1 MNITTFQSKLD
12 FIKELYS
19 NEEWTDRE
27 CREDIL
33 AALEECH
40 TNIAHSFGK
49 SLCRLR
55 DGEHKPSIET
65 VEKVMEKIPSALSY
79 EDEVGCIPISHISD
93 CEQNYD
99 ACGFEYI
106 PALAKEGVKHNVGG
120 EHGRGGL
127 LSACYNGK
135 NTLQNICIFSEND
148 LASLGVL
155 KELRKMGLLVKSDIQ
170 EYGLLSNQIVYLSGP
185 IKKRFEYLAE
195 WDSDALLNIDAF
207 EINKFDGD
215 CGDLEPLLRA
225 GFKHFPNIGGILFL
239 QDSRGNTV
247 LDLAFA
253 LDLEFKR
260 NGVDEFQ
267 DIFYILHEILSP
279 SSDYPIL
286 HHVCTNTPEHVNI
299 FATKFWW
306 AYHLKDHNNRT
317 LHQAVLAA
325 GPDVMNA
332 NSLLLASLTDDQL
345 QTRDPITTLYPFAA
359 MAVGEHAKLGDIF
372 DRLRRQPSV
381 LERE

>member
-1 MNITTFQSKLD
+1 MNITTLQSKLD

-19 NEEWTDRE
+19 NDEWTDRE

-40 TNIAHSFGK
+40 TNIVHAFGK
-49 SLCRLR
+49 SLCRLL
-55 DGEHKPSIET
+55 DGEHKPSIEA
-65 VEKVMEKIPSALSY
+65 VEKVVEKFPSALSY
-79 EDEVGCIPISHISD
+79 EDEYGCIPIAHISN

-99 ACGFEYI
+99 AIGFEYI
-106 PALAKEGVKHNVGG
+106 PTLAKEGVKHNVGG
-120 EHGRGGL
+120 EHGRGGV
-127 LSACYNGK
+127 LSACWNGR
-135 NTLQNICIFSEND
+135 NTLQNICTFSEND
-148 LASLGVL
+148 IASLCVL

-170 EYGLLSNQIVYLSGP
+170 EYGLLSDQIVYLSGP
-185 IKKRFEYLAE
+185 IKERFEYLTD
-195 WDSDALLNIDAF
+195 WDPDVLLNIDAF
-207 EINKFDGD
+207 KINKFDGD

-239 QDSRGNTV
+239 RDSRGNTV

-253 LDLEFKR
+253 LDLKFAR
-260 NGVDEFQ
+260 NGADGFQ
-267 DIFYILHEILSP
+267 DIFYILHEILGP

-286 HHVCTNTPEHVNI
+286 HHVCTNAPEHVHK

-325 GPDVMNA
+325 GPHVMNA
-332 NSLLLASLTDDQL
+332 NSLLFASLTDDQL
-345 QTRDPITTLYPFAA
+345 LTRDPLTTLYPFAA

-381 LERE
+381 LERD